1 MARIHKERI
10 EKIVKLGL
18 KGITSK
24 QGIDD
29 IELPEDAEA
38 KAEGKK
44 EMIETVMQEME
55 EYGELE

>member
-1 MARIHKERI
+1 MEVVHKERLA
-10 EKIVKLGL
+10 KIALLGL

-29 IELPEDAEA
+29 IDLPDDSEA
-38 KAEGKK
+38 KLEDKK